1 MNNEEPDVK
10 KFLTKII
17 TTISMVLLWMLINSS
32 IGIGMNYA
40 FFNDK
45 PTLGN
50 YLFYTWFL
58 LTLIL
63 LIIYVKKKWKNN

>member
-1 MNNEEPDVK
+1 MNKEEPDVK
-10 KFLTKII
+10 IFLTKII

-58 LTLIL
+58 ITLIL
-63 LIIYVKKKWKNN
+63 LIMYVKKKWKND

>member
-58 LTLIL
+58 ITLIL

>member
-1 MNNEEPDVK
+1 MNKEEPDVK
-10 KFLTKII
+10 IFLTKII

-58 LTLIL
+58 ITLIL
-63 LIIYVKKKWKNN
+63 LIMYVIKKWKNG